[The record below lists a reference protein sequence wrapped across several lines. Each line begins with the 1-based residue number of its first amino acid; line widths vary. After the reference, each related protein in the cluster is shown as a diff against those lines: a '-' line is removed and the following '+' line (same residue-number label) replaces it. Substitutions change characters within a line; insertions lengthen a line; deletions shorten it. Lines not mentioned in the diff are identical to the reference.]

1 MAWVALSCPQCGAPL
16 PRLALWRSVKCV
28 SCGSLIIKTESTVA
42 RDTFRQALLR
52 ARRDSAPLGQSVQ
65 CGRECFQLIQH
76 LGTGAISQV
85 YSAVRTG
92 PQPFL
97 ATIKLSSVPAAST
110 YYGREADALRALQ
123 AADAGSGGAYFTQH
137 LPEIFADGVVE
148 GNAGQY
154 ALILRHPTGFWGSL
168 EALNERYP
176 EGLDPRHAVWIWRRM
191 LAALGFAHRQGWAH
205 GDIRPEHALV
215 HPQDHGVRLIGWASA
230 KHVATPREIGAD
242 LLRSARVVL
251 VVLKGMEGTSPY
263 LGHVPTELA
272 ELLTHAS
279 QDEDFCSKHGAE
291 GLDTLLRT
299 AARVAFGPPAFVPLP
314 V

>member
-1 MAWVALSCPQCGAPL
+1 MAWIALSCPQCGAPL
-16 PRLALWRSVKCV
+16 PRLALWRTVKCV

-42 RDTFRQALLR
+42 RDTFRQALVR
-52 ARRDSAPLGQSVQ
+52 ARRDSAPSGQAVQ
-65 CGRECFQLIQH
+65 CGGERFELIQH
-76 LGTGAISQV
+76 LGTGTISQV
-85 YSAVRTG
+85 FCAVRTG

-97 ATIKLSSVPAAST
+97 ATIKLSSVPTAST
-110 YYGREADALRALQ
+110 QYRREADVLRALQ
-123 AADAGSGGAYFTQH
+123 SLGDGGAGAYFTQQ
-137 LPEIFADGVVE
+137 LPEIFAEGVVE
-148 GNAGQY
+148 SDTGQY
-154 ALILRHPTGFWGSL
+154 GLILRHPTGFWGSL

-176 EGLDPRHAVWIWRRM
+176 VGLDPRHAVWIWRRM
-191 LAALGFAHRQGWAH
+191 LAALGFAHQQGWAH

-215 HPQDHGVRLIGWASA
+215 HPRDHGVRLIGWASA
-230 KHVATPREIGAD
+230 KNVATPRDKSAD

-251 VVLKGMEGTSPY
+251 VLLNGTEGTNPN

-272 ELLTHAS
+272 ELLMHAS